1 VGIKASM
8 NKGLSDEL
16 KTAFPNVLP
25 VPRPSVVDQEIK
37 DPN

>member
-1 VGIKASM
+1 M

-16 KTAFPNVLP
+16 KANFPNIVP
-25 VPRPSVVDQEIK
+25 VERPVVENTVER

>member
-1 VGIKASM
+1 M

-16 KTAFPNVLP
+16 KASFPDTIP
-25 VPRPSVVDQEIK
+25 VPRPLIRNQEIQ